1 MPANTRALLEKIKAL
16 PDHRSCSRRCVNSTK
31 SSTSA
36 IRALTR
42 AVTATSRPSFAA
54 VWSNSE
60 DDCIQADACRFS
72 RRTVDLT
79 EIGSSKSLGEV
90 AACRRK

>member
-16 PDHRSCSRRCVNSTK
+16 PDHRSCSRRCVNATK

-42 AVTATSRPSFAA
+42 AVTATRSRWLRRLPAAIAGHQQQLRRGYGFATA
-54 VWSNSE
+54 HT
-60 DDCIQADACRFS
+60 CRP
-72 RRTVDLT
+72 RG
-79 EIGSSKSLGEV
+79 I
-90 AACRRK
+90 